1 MMVMATWS
9 SAGRLDARLL
19 CITKLPFKK
28 NGGRSGR
35 KDTELACAGVLLACS
50 PGRVADQ
57 PLQHGEIVE
66 KAAAADFCKP
76 TAGMRPVAL
85 VALGYFDQSSF
96 LQHLKMAAEVAVVQP
111 AELLEGCQG
120 ASLGMGHQRGQ

>member
-1 MMVMATWS
+1 M
-9 SAGRLDARLL
+9 LL
-19 CITKLPFKK
+19 HHRASFQK

-35 KDTELACAGVLLACS
+35 KDAELACAGVFLAGS

-57 PLQHGEIVE
+57 PLQHGEIIE

-96 LQHLKMAAEVAVVQP
+96 LQHLYAT
-111 AELLEGCQG
+111 AELSVGHPPALLEVP
-120 ASLGMGHQRGQ
+120 HGQ